1 MINKST
7 LKKIISLL
15 SSYKK
20 EMIITLI
27 STMMISLVGV
37 SDSLLLNYLIDN
49 VLYSN
54 AKITLLTI
62 AIIMLLVAIFQMA
75 LRGIKNLL
83 IQEISYKMDIDLMK
97 RFYEKV
103 LKIKYFFFEKHKTG
117 ELLSRLNDTRMVRN
131 ALSDGLI
138 SIIANI
144 IMFIVVGTALICIN
158 KILFLILFASVI
170 ILSVVVLIFGRF
182 FAKEYPVSMEKYA
195 DLQAFIN
202 ESFSGI
208 ESIKTYPSFRTFKNQ
223 YDRKQKEN
231 IQTGWN
237 IGEKWIMQNSYCSII
252 EKISSVFILVFGS
265 FFVMNGKMTLGQVAG
280 FISLSGFFTN
290 SVGALL
296 DLQAGVQEAFAAIK
310 RLFEVLDEDTEDE
323 FSRLQLADDI
333 PEITFKNM
341 TFSYSKENELF
352 NDFNLTIKPGEWISF
367 AGKTGSGKTTI
378 AKLLLK
384 LYKPLS
390 GQISWNGI
398 DLSKIDTEDLRLK
411 IAYIPQEV
419 VLFSGTIMQNITM
432 FDESIKKD
440 KIIEICKT
448 VGIYEKIMSLESGF
462 DTVVGERGFSLSG
475 GEKQKIVICRAL
487 LKNPSIIIFDEAT
500 SNLDVESEKVVVEII
515 KKLKK
520 EHKTI
525 ISIAHRLST
534 IENCDNICVLDKG
547 KIIEQGSFLE
557 LKRKNGIFRK
567 MVRG

>member
-1 MINKST
+1 MINKPT
-7 LKKIISLL
+7 LKKIILLL

-37 SDSLLLNYLIDN
+37 TDSLLLNYLIDN

-103 LKIKYFFFEKHKTG
+103 LKIKYLFFEKHKTG

-131 ALSDGLI
+131 ALSDGFI
-138 SIIANI
+138 SIIANL
-144 IMFIVVGTALICIN
+144 IMFLVVGTALICIN
-158 KILFLILFASVI
+158 KILFLILLISVI
-170 ILSVVVLIFGRF
+170 ILSVVVLFFGRF

-195 DLQAFIN
+195 DLQSFIS

-208 ESIKTYPSFRTFKNQ
+208 ESIKTYPSFKTFNNQ
-223 YDRKQKEN
+223 YDKKQKEN

-237 IGEKWIMQNSYCSII
+237 IGEKWIIQNSYCSII
-252 EKISSVFILVFGS
+252 EKLSSVFILVFGS
-265 FFVMNGKMTLGQVAG
+265 FFVMNEKMTLGQVAG

-310 RLFEVLDEDTEDE
+310 RLFEVLDEDTEE
-323 FSRLQLADDI
+323 EGEGLCLSEEI
-333 PEITFKNM
+333 PEIIFKNM
-341 TFSYSKENELF
+341 SFSYLKENELF
-352 NDFNLTIKPGEWISF
+352 NKFNLIIKPGEWVSF

-384 LYKPLS
+384 LYEPQD
-390 GQISWNGI
+390 GQILWNGI
-398 DLSKIDTEDLRLK
+398 NLNKIDTEKLRSK

-440 KIIEICKT
+440 RIIEICKT
-448 VGIYEKIMSLESGF
+448 VGIYEKIISLESGF

-500 SNLDVESEKVVVEII
+500 SNLDVESEKMIVEII
-515 KKLKK
+515 QKLKQ
-520 EHKTI
+520 ENKTI

-534 IENCDNICVLDKG
+534 IENCDNICVLEKG

-557 LKRKNGIFRK
+557 LKRKNGIFKK
-567 MVRG
+567 MINV

>member
-37 SDSLLLNYLIDN
+37 IDSLLLNYLIDN

-103 LKIKYFFFEKHKTG
+103 LRIKYLFFEKHKTG

-131 ALSDGLI
+131 ALSDGFI
-138 SIIANI
+138 SIIANL
-144 IMFIVVGTALICIN
+144 IMFLVVGTALICIN
-158 KILFLILFASVI
+158 KILFLILLISVI
-170 ILSVVVLIFGRF
+170 ILSVVVLFFGRF

-237 IGEKWIMQNSYCSII
+237 IGEKWIMQNSYCSMI
-252 EKISSVFILVFGS
+252 EKLSSVFILVFGS
-265 FFVMNGKMTLGQVAG
+265 LFVMNEKMTLGQVAG

-290 SVGALL
+290 SVGVLL

-310 RLFEVLDEDTEDE
+310 RLFEVLDEDTEVE
-323 FSRLQLADDI
+323 FTGLRLADDI

-341 TFSYSKENELF
+341 SFSYSKENELF
-352 NDFNLTIKPGEWISF
+352 NDFNLIIKPGEWISF

-384 LYKPLS
+384 LYRPLS

-398 DLSKIDTEDLRLK
+398 DLSKIDTENLRLK

-419 VLFSGTIMQNITM
+419 VLFSGTIIQNITM

-500 SNLDVESEKVVVEII
+500 SNLDVESEKMIVEII
-515 KKLKK
+515 QKLKQ
-520 EHKTI
+520 ENKTI

-534 IENCDNICVLDKG
+534 IENCDNICVLEKG

-557 LKRKNGIFRK
+557 LKRKNGIFKK
-567 MVRG
+567 MINV